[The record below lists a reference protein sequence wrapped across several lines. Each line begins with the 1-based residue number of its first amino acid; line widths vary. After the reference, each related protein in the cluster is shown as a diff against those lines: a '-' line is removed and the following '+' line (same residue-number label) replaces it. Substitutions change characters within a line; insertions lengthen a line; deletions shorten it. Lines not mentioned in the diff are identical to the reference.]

1 MLPLV
6 ALVGRP
12 NVGKS
17 TLFNALT
24 RTRDA
29 LVHDQPGVTRD
40 RNYGVC
46 RPEGMRHVRRGR
58 HRRHRRRGRRPGRRH
73 RAPGPRRGRG
83 GRPGAVHRR
92 WPRRRLD
99 AGRRHPAL
107 AAQDRA
113 ADAAWWSTRPTASTR
128 SAAINEFA
136 RYGFNDVIAD
146 LLRAPRRAS
155 TSCSSD
161 VLPALPEDGQ
171 LGRARRRSRR
181 ASASPSS
188 AAPTSASRRWSTAC
202 SARSG

>member
-46 RPEGMRHVRRGR
+46 RLAGRPPVRAGR
-58 HRRHRRRGRRPGRRH
+58 YRRHRRRGRRPGRRH
-73 RAPGPRRGRG
+73 RAPVARGRG
-83 GRPGAVHRR
+83 RGRPDPVRRR
-92 WPRRRLD
+92 WPRGRLD

-107 AAQDRA
+107 AAQAVQADLAGGQQDRRHRP
-113 ADAAWWSTRPTASTR
+113 ADGDVRVRALRLRRSAGGVVRASHRHRRADGRDPRRCCRRRASPKSSTTTR
-128 SAAINEFA
+128 SA
-136 RYGFNDVIAD
+136 
-146 LLRAPRRAS
+146 
-155 TSCSSD
+155 C
-161 VLPALPEDGQ
+161 
-171 LGRARRRSRR
+171 
-181 ASASPSS
+181 ASPSS

-202 SARSG
+202 SARSA